1 VRNPLFSLGIY
12 VGYLRHLPAMSET
25 TAYILLDFET
35 TGLEAAACEI
45 IEIGAI
51 RVEGLREVARYH
63 TLVKPK
69 VAIPAIITEITGIT
83 NAEVESAPAIEE
95 VAEAFAAFLGDF
107 PIVAHNSKIE
117 QDFLDTHVSPLIGGR
132 IFTVHNSIDPMALLL
147 PESHSHSMETL
158 RNWAGVDLEDA
169 HRADKDCLD
178 LLKILQYSHAWMLRE
193 RPWMGAVV
201 EHFLGNWWWAWF
213 FREAYDSLETK
224 PTLIELLERP
234 FLGDLREFEKKDD
247 ERKTPEKIDVP
258 KSEVSAILHGE
269 RKHTSEKFAF
279 RDSQF
284 QMSERIRVALENGER
299 VAIEAPT
306 GTGKSVA
313 YLVPGVLAA
322 EKTGSPLI
330 VSTHSKALQ
339 DQLLEKDIP
348 LVADLTGRAIRAT
361 TVKGQEN
368 YLCLRKLYQEC
379 SFLPSDDG
387 APDSPATEER
397 YCAAFVVALAK
408 VAGTTRARVAE
419 LDRVST
425 YLRIR
430 FGAMSGFLER
440 VKAHF
445 TTTKGPPCPFY
456 KSCHYF
462 DSARIAHQ
470 SDVVIA
476 NHSLVFHWPE
486 HLPKIRNIVFDEA
499 HHLEDQLTDAYEI
512 AMKEIDLADDIDRL
526 LSVSRGRKIT
536 DGTRIRRLLDA
547 LTLPKGPH
555 GETRLDEFLEPI
567 RTRLRELSVLIP
579 GALSRKGM
587 RDSGGYEVDL
597 DLSKLEKDPAFD
609 GLKNLEASLRA
620 LSDYLEAAREGVTS
634 GPLKTDPA
642 ADILQLHAYSM
653 TAYAD
658 AVGAAIKDPSL
669 SAVKKALD
677 EKESTPE
684 APRDGT
690 TPSATDVKLGEPSA
704 ADREKPAAPNFL
716 RLLYWNPRENTWRIE
731 VAPIEVKALAN
742 EFFAEVRAIALT
754 SATLSSGANPTFIT
768 DRIGLA
774 LTKPF
779 ASLPSPYPLE
789 KQAIA
794 FFPSDVSQP
803 GTPAH
808 LDAIIGFT
816 EQTAQIL
823 GGRTMLLMTANSRL
837 RQAAEILRE
846 RLEKHGIQVFDSVS
860 DRRAIDA
867 FRGTE
872 RALLIGS
879 ERYGEGIDLP
889 GRQLACVIIE
899 KMNESMTRG
908 PLAEAR
914 KSRTRFGLFDY
925 DFPLRMIWLKQRVGR
940 LIRSAEDRGA
950 IVVFDPRFH
959 GWSTP
964 SKNIVVAALN
974 PIPVRGGTRDEILM
988 QIESMGI

>member
-1 VRNPLFSLGIY
+1 M
-12 VGYLRHLPAMSET
+12 AET
-25 TAYILLDFET
+25 TPYILLDFET
-35 TGLEAAACEI
+35 TGLEPEGCEI

-51 RVEGLREVARYH
+51 RVEGLTEVARYH
-63 TLVKPK
+63 TLVKPGSP
-69 VAIPAIITEITGIT
+69 IPALITEITGIT
-83 NAEVESAPAIEE
+83 NAEVAEAPALTEI
-95 VAEAFAAFLGDF
+95 VEAFVAFLGDF

-117 QDFLDTHVSPLIGGR
+117 QGFLDRHVSPLIGGR
-132 IFTVHNSIDPMALLL
+132 VFTVHNSIDPMALLL

-169 HRADKDCLD
+169 HRADKDCQD
-178 LLKILQYSHAWMLRE
+178 LLKILQYSHAWMVRE

-201 EHFLGNWWWAWF
+201 NHFLQNWWWAWF
-213 FREAYDSLETK
+213 FRAGFEMLDVK
-224 PTLIELLERP
+224 PTLMELLERP

-247 ERKTPEKIDVP
+247 ERTTPAKIDVS
-258 KSEVSAILHGE
+258 KTEVLAVLHGE
-269 RKHTSEKFAF
+269 RKHASENFGF

-284 QMSERIRVALENGER
+284 QMSERVRVALENGER
-299 VAIEAPT
+299 IAIEAPT

-322 EKTGSPLI
+322 EKTGSPLV

-348 LVADLTGRAIRAT
+348 LVADLLGKGPTAALASASDTSGLRAT

-379 SFLPSDDG
+379 TFLPDDEG
-387 APDSPATEER
+387 APDSSATEER

-408 VAGTTRARVAE
+408 AAGGTRARVAE

-430 FGAMSGFLER
+430 FGGMPSFLER

-445 TTTKGPPCPFY
+445 TTTKGPPCAFY

-462 DSARIAHQ
+462 DSARLAHQ
-470 SDVVIA
+470 SDVIIA

-486 HLPKIRNIVFDEA
+486 HLPKIRNVIFDEA

-512 AMKEIDLADDIDRL
+512 ALSEIDVAEDVDRL
-526 LSVSRGRKIT
+526 LSASRGRKVS
-536 DGTRIRRLLDA
+536 DGTRIRRLLDS
-547 LTLPKGPH
+547 LTLPKGPT
-555 GETRLDEFLEPI
+555 GEAKLDDFLKPI
-567 RTRLRELSVLIP
+567 QTRLREMSVLVP
-579 GALSRKGM
+579 GALSRKGG
-587 RDSGGYEVDL
+587 RDTGGYEDFL
-597 DLSKLEKDPAFD
+597 DLSKYEKDPLFD
-609 GLKNLEASLRA
+609 GLRNLGGALRA
-620 LSDYLEAAREGVTS
+620 TADYFDAARDAVAS

-642 ADILQLHAYSM
+642 ADLLQLHAHSM
-653 TAYAD
+653 AAYAD
-658 AVGAAIKDPSL
+658 AVAAAIKDPSPA
-669 SAVKKALD
+669 AVKKAAD
-677 EKESTPE
+677 EKE
-684 APRDGT
+684 T
-690 TPSATDVKLGEPSA
+690 TP
-704 ADREKPAAPNFL
+704 ADPRARAGAKPDSRETTGTPPGAPNFL
-716 RLLYWNPRENTWRIE
+716 RLLYWNPRENTWRIRIS
-731 VAPIEVKALAN
+731 PIEVKGLAT
-742 EFFAEVRAIALT
+742 EFFAEARTIALT

-774 LTKPF
+774 LSKPF
-779 ASLPSPYPLE
+779 TSLPSPYPLAQ
-789 KQAIA
+789 QAIA
-794 FFPSDVSQP
+794 YLPSDISQP

-816 EQTAQIL
+816 EQTARIL
-823 GGRTMLLMTANSRL
+823 GGRTMLLMTANNRL

-899 KMNESMTRG
+899 KMNEAMTRG

-914 KSRTRFGLFDY
+914 KARTRFGLFDY

-950 IVVFDPRFH
+950 IVIFDPRFH
-959 GWSTP
+959 GWSAP
-964 SKNIVVAALN
+964 SKNIVVAALD

-988 QIESMGI
+988 QIENMGI

>member
-1 VRNPLFSLGIY
+1 M
-12 VGYLRHLPAMSET
+12 AET
-25 TAYILLDFET
+25 TPYILLDFET
-35 TGLEAAACEI
+35 TGLEPETCEI

-51 RVEGLREVARYH
+51 RVEGLKEVARYH
-63 TLVKPK
+63 TLVKPGTP
-69 VAIPAIITEITGIT
+69 IPAIITEITGIT
-83 NAEVESAPAIEE
+83 NAMVADAPSFGE
-95 VAEAFAAFLGDF
+95 VATAFAEFLGEL
-107 PIVAHNSKIE
+107 PIVAHNSKVE
-117 QDFLDTHVSPLIGGR
+117 QGFLDHHLSPLVGG
-132 IFTVHNSIDPMALLL
+132 FAYTVHNSIDPMALLL

-193 RPWMGAVV
+193 RPWIGAVV
-201 EHFLGNWWWAWF
+201 DQFLPNWWWNWYFAAAF
-213 FREAYDSLETK
+213 ESLDVK
-224 PTLIELLERP
+224 PTLAELLERP
-234 FLGDLREFEKKDD
+234 FLGDLREFERKDD
-247 ERKTPEKIDVP
+247 ERATPEKIDVP
-258 KSEVSAILHGE
+258 KSDVLAVLHGE
-269 RKHTSEKFAF
+269 RKTGSDAGSAEKFSF
-279 RDSQF
+279 RESQF
-284 QMSERIRVALENGER
+284 QMSERVRGALEAGER

-322 EKTGSPLI
+322 EKTGAPLV

-348 LVADLTGRAIRAT
+348 LVGRLLGKDAAGVRAT

-379 SFLPSDDG
+379 SLLPED
-387 APDSPATEER
+387 AEEDR
-397 YCAAFVVALAK
+397 FCAAFIVTLAK
-408 VAGTTRARVAE
+408 VAGGTRARVAE

-430 FGAMSGFLER
+430 FPGMGAFLER

-462 DSARIAHQ
+462 DSARLAHQ

-486 HLPKIRNIVFDEA
+486 HLPKIRDVVFDEA
-499 HHLEDQLTDAYEI
+499 HHLEDQLTDAYSVALAET
-512 AMKEIDLADDIDRL
+512 DLAEDVDRL
-526 LSVSRGRKIT
+526 FTAARGRKVT
-536 DGTRIRRLLDA
+536 DGTRIRRLLDG

-555 GETRLDEFLEPI
+555 GETKLDDFLKPI
-567 RTRLRELSVLIP
+567 QTRLHEMTTLVPS
-579 GALSRKGM
+579 ALSKKGG
-587 RDSGGYEVDL
+587 RDTGYEDFL
-597 DLSKLEKDPAFD
+597 DLARYEKDPLVD
-609 GLKNLEASLRA
+609 GIRNLESAVRA
-620 LSDYLEAAREGVTS
+620 VADHLDAAREAVLS

-642 ADILQLHAYSM
+642 ADVLSLHAASFGS
-653 TAYAD
+653 YAE
-658 AVGAAIKDPSL
+658 AL
-669 SAVKKALD
+669 SAALKEPAPAEIKAAAD

-684 APRDGT
+684 APRHAETAKAG
-690 TPSATDVKLGEPSA
+690 PSAPSA
-704 ADREKPAAPNFL
+704 VSGSVSAAGAKPAANFL
-716 RLLYWNPRENTWRIE
+716 RLLYWNPRENTWRIR
-731 VAPIEVKALAN
+731 VSPIEVKGLAN
-742 EFFAEVRAIALT
+742 EFFAEARTIALT

-768 DRIGLA
+768 DRIGLG
-774 LTKPF
+774 LSKPF
-779 ASLPSPYPLE
+779 ISLPSPYPLA

-794 FFPSDVSQP
+794 FLPSDVSQP

-808 LDAIIGFT
+808 LEALIGFT
-816 EQTAQIL
+816 EQTARIL
-823 GGRTMLLMTANSRL
+823 GGRTMLLMTANHRL

-867 FRGTE
+867 FRGAE

-889 GRQLACVIIE
+889 GRQLACVIVE
-899 KMNESMTRG
+899 KMNEAMTRG
-908 PLAEAR
+908 PLADAR
-914 KSRTRFGLFDY
+914 KARTRFGLFDY

-940 LIRSAEDRGA
+940 LIRSPEDRGA
-950 IVVFDPRFH
+950 VVIFDPRFH
-959 GWSTP
+959 GWSAP
-964 SKNIVVAALN
+964 SKNIVVAALD
-974 PIPVRGGTRDEILM
+974 PIPVKGGTRDDILM

>member
-1 VRNPLFSLGIY
+1 M
-12 VGYLRHLPAMSET
+12 AET
-25 TAYILLDFET
+25 TPYILLDFET
-35 TGLEAAACEI
+35 TGLEPESCEI

-63 TLVKPK
+63 TLVKPAA
-69 VAIPAIITEITGIT
+69 AIPAIITEITGIT
-83 NAEVESAPAIEE
+83 NAEVENAPAFEA
-95 VAEAFAAFLGDF
+95 VTEAFAEFLGDL

-117 QDFLDTHVSPLIGGR
+117 QGFLDHHLSPLIGGR
-132 IFTVHNSIDPMALLL
+132 VYTVHNSIDPMALLL

-193 RPWMGAVV
+193 RPWIGAVV
-201 EHFLGNWWWAWF
+201 DHFLTNWWWAWYF
-213 FREAYDSLETK
+213 QAAFDSLETK
-224 PTLIELLERP
+224 PTLMELLERP

-247 ERKTPEKIDVP
+247 ERRTPEKI
-258 KSEVSAILHGE
+258 EVSKAEVLAVLQGE
-269 RKHTSEKFAF
+269 RKSASANFAF
-279 RDSQF
+279 RESQF
-284 QMSERIRVALENGER
+284 QMSERVRVALENGER
-299 VAIEAPT
+299 IAIEAPT

-313 YLVPGVLAA
+313 YLVPGVIAA

-348 LVADLTGRAIRAT
+348 LVANLLGKEAVRAT
-361 TVKGQEN
+361 SVKGQEN

-379 SFLPSDDG
+379 TFLPPDDG
-387 APDSPATEER
+387 APDGPATEER
-397 YCAAFVVALAK
+397 YCAAFVVMLAK
-408 VAGTTRARVAE
+408 VAGGTRARVAE

-430 FGAMSGFLER
+430 FGGMSGFLER

-462 DSARIAHQ
+462 DSARLAHQ

-486 HLPKIRNIVFDEA
+486 HLPKIRNIIFDEA

-512 AMKEIDLADDIDRL
+512 SLHENDLADDVDRL
-526 LSVSRGRKIT
+526 LAASRGRKVT
-536 DGTRIRRLLDA
+536 DGTRIRRLLDS

-555 GETRLDEFLEPI
+555 GETKLDDFLLPI
-567 RTRLRELSVLIP
+567 QSRLREMTVLVP
-579 GALSRKGM
+579 GALNRKGV

-597 DLSKLEKDPAFD
+597 NLAKLEGDPLLD
-609 GLKNLEASLRA
+609 GLRNLAGA
-620 LSDYLEAAREGVTS
+620 LAAAADYLGAAREAVLS

-642 ADILQLHAYSM
+642 ADILHRHAYSM
-653 TAYAD
+653 GAYAE
-658 AVGAAIKDPSL
+658 AAHAALQDPTL
-669 SAVKKALD
+669 AAVKKAGD
-677 EKESTPE
+677 VKETTPE
-684 APRDGT
+684 APRHPGPAET
-690 TPSATDVKLGEPSA
+690 L
-704 ADREKPAAPNFL
+704 PAAPPPAANPPAATPGTGNTAAPPGFL
-716 RLLYWNPRENTWRIE
+716 RLIYWNPRENTWRLE
-731 VAPIEVKALAN
+731 VSPIEVRELAN
-742 EFFAEVRAIALT
+742 DFFAEARAVALT

-768 DRIGLA
+768 DRIGLS

-779 ASLPSPYPLE
+779 ASLPSPYPL
-789 KQAIA
+789 KDQAIA
-794 FFPSDVSQP
+794 YFPSDVSQP

-808 LDAIIGFT
+808 LDAIISFT
-816 EQTAQIL
+816 EQTARIL

-837 RQAAEILRE
+837 KRAAEVLRE

-908 PLAEAR
+908 PLADAR

-940 LIRSAEDRGA
+940 LIRSGDDRGA

-964 SKNIVVAALN
+964 SKKIVVAALD
-974 PIPVRGGTRDEILM
+974 PIPVHGATRDEILM
-988 QIESMGI
+988 RIESTGI

>member
-1 VRNPLFSLGIY
+1 M
-12 VGYLRHLPAMSET
+12 AET
-25 TAYILLDFET
+25 TPYILLDFET
-35 TGLEAAACEI
+35 TGLEASSSEI
-45 IEIGAI
+45 IEVGAI
-51 RVEGLREVARYH
+51 RVEGLNEVARYH

-69 VAIPAIITEITGIT
+69 SPIPAIITEITGIT
-83 NAEVESAPAIEE
+83 NAEVENAPPIEAVADAI
-95 VAEAFAAFLGDF
+95 AEFLGDL

-117 QDFLDTHVSPLIGGR
+117 QDFLDQHVSPLVGGR
-132 IFTVHNSIDPMALLL
+132 VFTVHNSIDPLALLL
-147 PESHSHSMETL
+147 PESHSHSMETM
-158 RNWAGVDLEDA
+158 RNWAGVDLDNA

-193 RPWMGAVV
+193 RPWIGAVV
-201 EHFLGNWWWAWF
+201 DHFLQNWWWAWF
-213 FREAYDSLETK
+213 FRAGFDSLEIK
-224 PTLIELLERP
+224 PSLLELLERP

-247 ERKTPEKIDVP
+247 ERTIPEKIDVP
-258 KSEVSAILHGE
+258 KAEVLSVLHGE
-269 RKHTSEKFAF
+269 KKRASEKFAF
-279 RDSQF
+279 RESQF
-284 QMSERIRVALENGER
+284 QMSERVRVALENGER

-322 EKTGSPLI
+322 ERTGSPLV

-339 DQLLEKDIP
+339 DQLLEMDVP
-348 LVADLTGRAIRAT
+348 LVADLLGKEVRAT

-368 YLCLRKLYQEC
+368 YLCLRKLHQEC
-379 SFLPSDDG
+379 SFLPSDED
-387 APDSPATEER
+387 APDGPATEER
-397 YCAAFVVALAK
+397 YCAAFVVTLAK
-408 VAGTTRARVAE
+408 VAGGTRARVAE
-419 LDRVST
+419 LDRVSN

-430 FGAMSGFLER
+430 FGSMSGFLEK

-445 TTTKGPPCPFY
+445 TTTKGPPCTFY

-512 AMKEIDLADDIDRL
+512 AVKETDLADDVDRL
-526 LSVSRGRKIT
+526 LTASRGRKLT
-536 DGTRIRRLLDA
+536 DGTRIRRLLDS
-547 LTLPKGPH
+547 LTLPKGPN
-555 GETRLDEFLEPI
+555 GESRLDDFLAPI
-567 RTRLRELSVLIP
+567 QTRLREMTVLVP
-579 GALSRKGM
+579 GALSRKGA

-597 DLSKLEKDPAFD
+597 DLVKYEKDPVMD
-609 GLKNLEASLRA
+609 GLRNLADALRA
-620 LSDYLEAAREGVTS
+620 TADYLGAAREAVLS

-642 ADILQLHAYSM
+642 ADILQLHAHSM
-653 TAYAD
+653 AAYAD
-658 AVGAAIKDPSL
+658 GVTAAIKDPSAA
-669 SAVKKALD
+669 AVKKAADLR
-677 EKESTPE
+677 ETTPE
-684 APRDGT
+684 SPRRTDKVTDSADTGAP
-690 TPSATDVKLGEPSA
+690 A
-704 ADREKPAAPNFL
+704 KPAAPNFL

-731 VAPIEVKALAN
+731 VSPIEVKGLAT
-742 EFFAEVRAIALT
+742 EFFAEARTIALT
-754 SATLSSGANPTFIT
+754 SATLSSGANPTFVT

-774 LTKPF
+774 LSKPF
-779 ASLPSPYPLE
+779 ASLPSPYPLAR
-789 KQAIA
+789 QATA
-794 FFPSDVSQP
+794 FFPSDASQP

-808 LDAIIGFT
+808 LDAIIGFA
-816 EQTAQIL
+816 EQTARIL
-823 GGRTMLLMTANSRL
+823 GGRTMLLMTANNRL
-837 RQAAEILRE
+837 RHAAEVLRE

-867 FRGTE
+867 FRGAE

-914 KSRTRFGLFDY
+914 KGRTRFGLFDY

-940 LIRSAEDRGA
+940 LIRSADDRGA

-959 GWSTP
+959 GWSAP
-964 SKNIVVAALN
+964 SKNIVVAALD
-974 PIPVRGGTRDEILM
+974 PIPVKGGTRDEILM

>member
-1 VRNPLFSLGIY
+1 M
-12 VGYLRHLPAMSET
+12 AET
-25 TAYILLDFET
+25 PSYILLDFET
-35 TGLEAAACEI
+35 TGLDGATCEI
-45 IEIGAI
+45 IEVGAI
-51 RVEGLREVARYH
+51 RVEGLQEVARYH

-83 NAEVESAPAIEE
+83 NDEVAGAPAIEE
-95 VAEAFAAFLGDF
+95 VADAIAEFLGDL

-117 QDFLDTHVSPLIGGR
+117 QDFLDHHVSPLIGGQ

-158 RNWAGVDLEDA
+158 RKWAGVDLEDA
-169 HRADKDCLD
+169 HRADKDCED
-178 LLKILQYSHAWMLRE
+178 LLKILQYSHAWMLKE
-193 RPWMGAVV
+193 RPWLGAVV
-201 EHFLGNWWWAWF
+201 DHFLGNWWWAWF
-213 FREAYDSLETK
+213 FRAGYEALDVK
-224 PTLIELLERP
+224 PTLMELLERP

-247 ERKTPEKIDVP
+247 ERVMPEKIEVP
-258 KSEVSAILHGE
+258 KAEVLSILHGE
-269 RKHTSEKFAF
+269 KKTGSASFAF
-279 RDSQF
+279 RESQF
-284 QMSERIRVALENGER
+284 QMSERVRVALENGER

-348 LVADLTGRAIRAT
+348 LVGDLLGKGDGDSNPAIRAT

-379 SFLPSDDG
+379 TFLPDDSG

-408 VAGTTRARVAE
+408 VAEKTRARVAE

-430 FGAMSGFLER
+430 FGGMNGFLER

-462 DSARIAHQ
+462 DSARLAHQ

-486 HLPKIRNIVFDEA
+486 HLPKIRNVIFDEA

-512 AMKEIDLADDIDRL
+512 TLRETDLADDVDRL
-526 LSVSRGRKIT
+526 LTASRGRKVT
-536 DGTRIRRLLDA
+536 DGTRIRRLLDS
-547 LTLPKGPH
+547 LKLPAGPH
-555 GETRLDEFLEPI
+555 GETQLDDFLLPI
-567 RTRLRELSVLIP
+567 QTRLREMTVLVP
-579 GALSRKGM
+579 GALNRKGA

-597 DLSKLEKDPAFD
+597 DLAKYEKDPLMD
-609 GLKNLEASLRA
+609 GLRNLADSLGA
-620 LSDYLEAAREGVTS
+620 IADHLAAAREAVQS

-653 TAYAD
+653 AAYAE
-658 AVGAAIKDPSL
+658 ATQAAIKDPS
-669 SAVKKALD
+669 SAAVKKAADL
-677 EKESTPE
+677 KETTPE
-684 APRDGT
+684 APRRVDKVVD
-690 TPSATDVKLGEPSA
+690 SADTGA
-704 ADREKPAAPNFL
+704 PARAEVPNFL

-731 VAPIEVKALAN
+731 VSPIEVKGLAN
-742 EFFAEVRAIALT
+742 EFFAEARAIALT

-774 LTKPF
+774 LSKPF
-779 ASLPSPYPLE
+779 VSLPSPYPL
-789 KQAIA
+789 KDQAIA
-794 FFPSDVSQP
+794 YLPSDISQP

-808 LDAIIGFT
+808 LDAIISFT
-816 EQTAQIL
+816 EQTARIL
-823 GGRTMLLMTANSRL
+823 GGRTMLLMTANNRL
-837 RQAAEILRE
+837 KHAAEVLRE

-867 FRGTE
+867 FRGAE

-879 ERYGEGIDLP
+879 ERYGEGIALP

-950 IVVFDPRFH
+950 IVIFDPRFH

-964 SKNIVVAALN
+964 SKNIVVAALD
-974 PIPVRGGTRDEILM
+974 PIPVKGGTRDEILM

>member
-1 VRNPLFSLGIY
+1 M
-12 VGYLRHLPAMSET
+12 AET
-25 TAYILLDFET
+25 TPYILLDFET
-35 TGLEAAACEI
+35 TGLDGATCEI
-45 IEIGAI
+45 IEVGAI
-51 RVEGLREVARYH
+51 RVEGLTEVARYH

-69 VAIPAIITEITGIT
+69 IPIPAIITEITGIT
-83 NAEVESAPAIEE
+83 NAEVDGAPAIEE
-95 VAEAFAAFLGDF
+95 VASAIAEFLGDL

-117 QDFLDTHVSPLIGGR
+117 QDFLDHHVSPLVGGQ

-158 RNWAGVDLEDA
+158 RNLAGVDLENA
-169 HRADKDCLD
+169 HRADKDCED
-178 LLKILQYSHAWMLRE
+178 LLKILVYFHAWMIRE

-201 EHFLGNWWWAWF
+201 NHFLSDWWWAWY
-213 FREAYDSLETK
+213 FRAGFDSLDTK
-224 PTLIELLERP
+224 PTLMELLSRP

-247 ERKTPEKIDVP
+247 ERTSPKTIEVP
-258 KSEVSAILHGE
+258 KAEVLSVLHGE
-269 RKHTSEKFAF
+269 KKKASEKFAF
-279 RDSQF
+279 RESQF
-284 QMSERIRVALENGER
+284 QMSERVRVALENGER

-322 EKTGSPLI
+322 EKTGSPLV

-348 LVADLTGRAIRAT
+348 LVSDLLGKPVRAT

-368 YLCLRKLYQEC
+368 YLCLRKLHQEC
-379 SFLPSDDG
+379 LVLSDD
-387 APDSPATEER
+387 EEEL

-408 VAGTTRARVAE
+408 VAEGTSARVAE

-430 FGAMSGFLER
+430 FGVMNSFLER

-445 TTTKGPPCPFY
+445 TTTKGPPCAFY

-462 DSARIAHQ
+462 DSARLAHQ

-486 HLPKIRNIVFDEA
+486 HLPKIRNVIFDEA

-512 AMKEIDLADDIDRL
+512 ALKETDLADDIDRL
-526 LSVSRGRKIT
+526 MTVSRGRKVT
-536 DGTRIRRLLDA
+536 DGTRIRRLLDS
-547 LTLPKGPH
+547 LTLPKGPQ
-555 GETRLDEFLEPI
+555 GESRLDDFLGPVA
-567 RTRLRELSVLIP
+567 TRLREMTVLVP
-579 GALSRKGM
+579 GALNRKGG
-587 RDSGGYEVDL
+587 RDSGGFEVDL
-597 DLSKLEKDPAFD
+597 ELSKYEKDPLMD
-609 GLKNLEASLRA
+609 GLRNLAATLQA
-620 LSDYLEAAREGVTS
+620 TADYLEAAREAVQS

-642 ADILQLHAYSM
+642 ADHLFRHAHSM
-653 TAYAD
+653 QAYAD
-658 AVGAAIKDPSL
+658 AIFSAVKDPSA
-669 SAVKKALD
+669 SAVKKAADL
-677 EKESTPE
+677 KESTPE
-684 APRDGT
+684 APRTGT
-690 TPSATDVKLGEPSA
+690 STEAVKPDKPGA
-704 ADREKPAAPNFL
+704 ADRERPAVPNFL
-716 RLLYWNPRENTWRIE
+716 RLLYWNPRENTWRVE
-731 VAPIEVKALAN
+731 VSPIEVKGLAN
-742 EFFAEVRAIALT
+742 DFFQDARTIALT

-774 LTKPF
+774 LSKPF
-779 ASLPSPYPLE
+779 VSLPSPYPLA

-794 FFPSDVSQP
+794 FLPSDISAP

-816 EQTAQIL
+816 ESTARIL

-837 RQAAEILRE
+837 KHAAEVLRE

-867 FRGTE
+867 FRGAE

-879 ERYGEGIDLP
+879 ERYGEGLDRP

-914 KSRTRFGLFDY
+914 KARTRFGLFDY

-940 LIRSAEDRGA
+940 LIRSAEDRG
-950 IVVFDPRFH
+950 VVVIFDPRFH
-959 GWSTP
+959 GWSAP
-964 SKNIVVAALN
+964 SKNIVVAALD
-974 PIPVRGGTRDEILM
+974 PIPVKGGTRDEILM